1 MKQAIRKNIKEAH
14 NISSEE
20 PFYTLLIDGNSVMKR
35 SLANTRL
42 GENGKNYGM
51 IEQSIKFIE
60 KVLLDRNFSHCY
72 FFMDGEGSGQ
82 LRAYLYEEYKANRDK
97 HYFKEP
103 ISDYDKEID
112 KYVRNC
118 IAYHNKKR
126 SEKETVRGETDDEA
140 FERQKP
146 ILVAI
151 LENLF
156 VRTMEHKDVE
166 GDDLIAYYVKH
177 KKPNEKI
184 YIISGDRDI
193 TQLIADDV
201 AVYILDK
208 GVYVSKKNDKEV
220 LGIPSENIVL
230 QKMICGDSSDNIK
243 GIKGVGETT
252 LRKLFPEIMARPM
265 TLNDIMSQAKE
276 INEQRTKE
284 KKKPLLACTN
294 IVDKVTDGIQGE
306 RIYEINKQIID
317 LSEPLL
323 TKEAKQEL
331 DENMDSPLDPTDRN
345 FTNIY
350 GIIQEYKISFLYNEN
365 KFGNLFGCFGRLIEN
380 EKNLFKKC

>member
-1 MKQAIRKNIKEAH
+1 MRQVVRKNIKEAH

-35 SLANTRL
+35 SLTNTRL
-42 GENGKNYGM
+42 GEDGKNYGM

-60 KVLLDRNFSHCY
+60 RVLLDRNFSHCY

-97 HYFKEP
+97 HYFTSA
-103 ISDYDKEID
+103 ISEYDKQIND
-112 KYVRNC
+112 YVRNC

-126 SEKETVRGETDDEA
+126 SQIELKRGETDDEA

-156 VRTMEHKDVE
+156 VRTMEHRDVE

-230 QKMICGDSSDNIK
+230 QKMICGDASDNIK

-252 LRKLFPEIMARPM
+252 LKKLFPEIVTRQM
-265 TLNDIMSQAKE
+265 TLNEIVSQAKE
-276 INEQRTKE
+276 INEQRAKE

-294 IVDKVTDGIQGE
+294 IIDKVTDGVQGE
-306 RIYEINKQIID
+306 RIYEVNKQIID

-323 TKEAKQEL
+323 TKDAKEEL
-331 DENMDSPLDPTDRN
+331 DANMDSPLDPTDRN
-345 FTNIY
+345 FSNIY
-350 GIIQEYKISFLYNEN
+350 NIVQEFKISFLYDEN

-380 EKNLFKKC
+380 EKNFFKKS